1 MFDVK
6 KLNALKETLDA
17 LTEDE
22 KIIIKDYVNGHPTP
36 TYSVGG
42 LMVRRMIEEYEKT
55 NKGE

>member
-6 KLNALKETLDA
+6 KLDALKETLDA

-22 KIIIKDYVNGHPTP
+22 KIIIKDYVNGHPAP

-42 LMVRRMIEEYEKT
+42 LMIRCMIEEYEKT
-55 NKGE
+55 HKGE